1 MLYIDIEYYKN
12 DYEGI
17 SIEDDFLL
25 ERLIKR
31 ACSQIDILT
40 GFKLKGR
47 DINALPS
54 FIKDNVKLA
63 VASQVEY
70 LAINGEHSATIQE
83 GSDSFRIG
91 NYSES
96 GGGSKSSSEG
106 QVKYADDVRGYLL
119 PTGLLYKVVNIHG

>member
-1 MLYIDIEYYKN
+1 MLYIDINYYKD

-17 SIEDDFLL
+17 SVEDDFLL

-31 ACSQIDILT
+31 ACNQIDILT

-54 FIKDNVKLA
+54 FIKENVKLA

-96 GGGSKSSSEG
+96 GGSKSSSEG
-106 QVKYADDVRGYLL
+106 RIKYADDVKGYLSY
-119 PTGLLYKVVNIHG
+119 TGLLYNGVDIHG